1 MKRMCYINKRGDCYA
16 YRAYRTIQKE
26 LSATNKK
33 RMMVMNEGRMRVSGK
48 SWERF
53 AGPHFHE
60 KLAYAGASERYPPL
74 PHFTGFV
81 NIVHNIYIKSTHKV
95 IHG

>member
-1 MKRMCYINKRGDCYA
+1 
-16 YRAYRTIQKE
+16 
-26 LSATNKK
+26 
-33 RMMVMNEGRMRVSGK
+33 MMVMKEGRMRVSGK
-48 SWERF
+48 SWECF

-81 NIVHNIYIKSTHKV
+81 NIVYNIYIKSTHKS
-95 IHG
+95 